1 MLRWLPQVA
10 APLVPRLKG
19 PADTA
24 QFQEYE
30 ENNAIFRIQTKE
42 VYAKD
47 FEEF

>member
-1 MLRWLPQVA
+1 
-10 APLVPRLKG
+10 VPRLRG
-19 PADTA
+19 AADTA

-30 ENNAIFRIQTKE
+30 ENNAIFRIAPHS

>member
-1 MLRWLPQVA
+1 MIVTPPQVS

-30 ENNAIFRIQTKE
+30 ENNAVFRIANQS
-42 VYAKD
+42 VYSKD

>member
-1 MLRWLPQVA
+1 M
-10 APLVPRLKG
+10 VPRLKG

-30 ENNAIFRIQTKE
+30 ENNAVFRIANQS
-42 VYAKD
+42 VYSKD